1 MKSSKKEIII
11 KHSATDLYEIVLDIE
26 KYPEFIPWCSS
37 SKIQKKTDKNIIA
50 DLIIEYKLFSKVFT
64 SNVNFNKKDLTINV
78 LYIKGPLKNIITKW
92 KFEAIEN
99 KKTKVY
105 FLIEFEFKNYFFQKI
120 TNIFFDLIENK
131 MIDSF
136 KKRAD
141 DILD

>member
-1 MKSSKKEIII
+1 MKSSKKEIVIN
-11 KHSATDLYEIVLDIE
+11 HSAKDLYEIVLDIE

-37 SKIQKKTDKNIIA
+37 VKILKKTHMNIIA
-50 DLIIEYKLFSKVFT
+50 DLIVEYKLFSKVFT
-64 SNVNFNKKDLTINV
+64 SDVKYNNKDLTIDV

-92 KFEAIEN
+92 KFEQVAI

-105 FLIEFEFKNYFFQKI
+105 FLIEFEFKNYFFQKV

-141 DILD
+141 DILN